1 MDTDE
6 TLMRNTADEKSIL
19 AQGWVFDLQ
28 YSFLQTLLTQIV
40 SLHGVLD
47 GNFDK
52 IKTLSIYF
60 STSIHFP
67 EILKSKTI
75 EFQKLKI
82 YSQCRQCSS
91 SVSIVSV
98 SKIEN
103 RENREKTLLLLYYSL
118 HVNWKYSILMR
129 KLKIL
134 II

>member
-1 MDTDE
+1 
-6 TLMRNTADEKSIL
+6 MRNTADEKSIL

-75 EFQKLKI
+75 EYQKLKI
-82 YSQCRQCSS
+82 YSLESS
-91 SVSIVSV
+91 TGV